1 MFVSNRRNKTTMKK
15 TFYFLFIGPALL
27 VLAGSA
33 FVPDDPTTAAALGER
48 LFFDPILSRNRTIS
62 CATCHKPAF
71 AFADTSAV
79 SLGVLGRKGKR
90 NTPSAMNVLLQAN
103 FFRDGRAATLE
114 EQALFPIANPDEMD
128 LPIDT
133 AIKRLNSSRYYRTVF
148 KRIFGGPPSKANLT
162 KALAQ
167 FQQTLE
173 TPDTPFDDWRMND
186 NENAVS
192 ESAKRGFALFNG
204 KANCVQCHF
213 GANFNN
219 VEFRNIGLFDG
230 KALADSG
237 RAGVT
242 KKAADL
248 GKFKIGPLRNVA
260 LTAPYMHNG
269 MFKTLAQVVDYYND
283 PDKIVPNAINRDPL
297 LAKPL
302 GLTTQEKQ
310 DLVSFLQSLTDKRF
324 SGATVPANLR

>member
-1 MFVSNRRNKTTMKK
+1 MRIYA
-15 TFYFLFIGPALL
+15 YFLTAIGSLIL
-27 VLAGSA
+27 VGAR
-33 FVPDDPTTAAALGER
+33 FVTDEPTDKITLGRR
-48 LFFDPILSRNRTIS
+48 LFFDTILSRNRTVS
-62 CATCHKPAF
+62 CATCHREEF

-103 FFRDGRAATLE
+103 FFWDGRAATLE
-114 EQALFPIANPDEMD
+114 EQALIPIANPDEMD
-128 LPIDT
+128 LPIDV
-133 AIKRLNSSRYYRTVF
+133 AVKRLNASRTYRTYF
-148 KRIFGGPPSKANLT
+148 KRVFGELPSKTNLA

-173 TPDTPFDDWRMND
+173 TNETPFDDWRMND
-186 NENAVS
+186 NEAAVS
-192 ESAKRGFALFNG
+192 ESVKRGFALFNG

-213 GANFNN
+213 GANFNSS
-219 VEFRNIGLFDG
+219 EFRNIGLFNG
-230 KALADSG
+230 KTLADSG
-237 RAGVT
+237 RAVVT

-269 MFKTLAQVVDYYND
+269 MFRTLGQVIDFYDD

-302 GLTTQEKQ
+302 GLTAQEKL
-310 DLVSFLQSLTDKRF
+310 DLENFLRSLTDKRF
-324 SGATVPANLR
+324 VANAKPGKKP

>member
-1 MFVSNRRNKTTMKK
+1 MRIYA
-15 TFYFLFIGPALL
+15 YFLTAIGSL
-27 VLAGSA
+27 VLVGAT
-33 FVPDDPTTAAALGER
+33 FVTDEPTDKITLGR
-48 LFFDPILSRNRTIS
+48 QLFFDKILSRNRTVS
-62 CATCHKPAF
+62 CATCHREEF

-79 SLGVLGRKGKR
+79 SLGVRGRKGKR

-103 FFRDGRAATLE
+103 FFWDGRAATLE
-114 EQALFPIANPDEMD
+114 EQALIPIANPDEMD
-128 LPIDT
+128 LPIDV
-133 AIKRLNSSRYYRTVF
+133 AVKRLNASRAYRTYF
-148 KRIFGGPPSKANLT
+148 KRVFGELPNKTNLA

-173 TPDTPFDDWRMND
+173 TNESPFDDWRMND
-186 NENAVS
+186 NEAAVS

-219 VEFRNIGLFDG
+219 VEFRNIGLFNG
-230 KALADSG
+230 KTLADSG
-237 RAGVT
+237 RAVVT

-269 MFKTLAQVVDYYND
+269 MFRTLAQVIDFYDD
-283 PDKIVPNAINRDPL
+283 PDKVVPNAINRDPL

-302 GLTTQEKQ
+302 GLAAQEKL
-310 DLVSFLQSLTDKRF
+310 DLENFLRSLTDKRF
-324 SGATVPANLR
+324 LVSAKSGKKT